1 MSKAK
6 KSGMGS
12 VKYWGGNKLLLVWN
26 PLSGCDFSFE
36 CPGKPVGLSGIIE
49 KRETFSI
56 TSVGDWLMEPPDLIS
71 MVSAVMLQLPGRYP
85 YNQS

>member
-6 KSGMGS
+6 NSDMGS

-26 PLSGCDFSFE
+26 PLSGYGFSFE

-49 KRETFSI
+49 KRE
-56 TSVGDWLMEPPDLIS
+56 
-71 MVSAVMLQLPGRYP
+71 
-85 YNQS
+85 